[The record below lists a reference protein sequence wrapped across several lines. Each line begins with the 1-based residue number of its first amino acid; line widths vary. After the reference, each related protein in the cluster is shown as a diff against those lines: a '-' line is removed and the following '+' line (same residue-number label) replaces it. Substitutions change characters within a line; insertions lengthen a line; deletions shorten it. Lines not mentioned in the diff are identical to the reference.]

1 MTGGNVLDQL
11 LHVFV
16 KVAEKKNFTRAA
28 EELHMTQPAVSQH
41 IQTLERLMG
50 TKLLER
56 NNKYVKLNKAGE
68 IVYHHAKEILGLY
81 TRMNHLIDDLMNRA
95 SGALS
100 IGASYTYGEYILPHI
115 MAELHKQYPLIK
127 PAITIGNSNEIVE
140 MVSNHQL
147 DVGIIEMD
155 IEIKDVY
162 IEPFAEDQMFIIAS
176 ANHPYAKKKRVSID
190 DLRSETWIVRETGS
204 GTRKATDK
212 LFSKYNFFPHDIME
226 FGSTQLIKEA
236 VEAGLGITF
245 LSQWT
250 VRKELSFGTLK
261 LINIDDHPFF
271 RQFSFITQ
279 KTPFYTKAMEV
290 FLDILRK
297 HRTSASSLAKQ

>member
-1 MTGGNVLDQL
+1 MDQL

-16 KVAEKKNFTRAA
+16 KVTEKKNFTRAA

-56 NNKYVKLNKAGE
+56 NNKYVKLNKAGK

-81 TRMNHLIDDLMNRA
+81 TRMNHLIDDFMNRA

-127 PAITIGNSNEIVE
+127 PAITIGNSNEIIE

-155 IEIKDVY
+155 IEMKDVY

-212 LFSKYNFFPHDIME
+212 LFSNYNFFPHDIME
-226 FGSTQLIKEA
+226 FGSTQLIKEV

-261 LINIDDHPFF
+261 QLNIDDQPFF